1 MCVCVRER
9 ERERVCVLVYVRVTE
24 RYNLFKCLVC
34 HIGEKCLESHGKSIF
49 YTPVEDSA
57 LR

>member
-1 MCVCVRER
+1 M
-9 ERERVCVLVYVRVTE
+9 LVYVRVTE